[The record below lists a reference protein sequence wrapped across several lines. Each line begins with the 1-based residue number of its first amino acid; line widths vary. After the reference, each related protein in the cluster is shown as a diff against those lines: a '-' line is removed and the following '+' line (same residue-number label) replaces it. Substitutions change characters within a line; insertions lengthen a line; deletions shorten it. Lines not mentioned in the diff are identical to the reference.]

1 MKEIIRQTFYINPD
15 IITRQM
21 LQWNIIRYED
31 AKGLS
36 RLFDIF
42 KEEEPDNIREEGMY
56 IGGRFLDFKT
66 HSISNDINAFGNYRM
81 VFNFEVIGSYYTD
94 RFIYDD
100 YKRKRKSILDSL
112 ANIFSLWIS
121 LYNAFTFLFAVLY
134 SKNFDKYKIIENII
148 SKNKENLHKII

>member
-1 MKEIIRQTFYINPD
+1 MKHLDFDKYDRKYFYKLAFYFNGFAFEPQGDLPIYPMKEINRQTFYINPD

-66 HSISNDINAFGNYRM
+66 HSISNDINAFRKYRM
-81 VFNFEVIGSYYTD
+81 VFKFEVIGSY
-94 RFIYDD
+94 
-100 YKRKRKSILDSL
+100 
-112 ANIFSLWIS
+112 
-121 LYNAFTFLFAVLY
+121 
-134 SKNFDKYKIIENII
+134 
-148 SKNKENLHKII
+148 